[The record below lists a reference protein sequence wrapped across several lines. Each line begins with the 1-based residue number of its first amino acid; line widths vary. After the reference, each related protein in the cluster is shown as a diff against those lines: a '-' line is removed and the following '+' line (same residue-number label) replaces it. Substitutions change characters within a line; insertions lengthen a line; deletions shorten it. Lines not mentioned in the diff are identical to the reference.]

1 MRALPAILLGL
12 AMLWLAPAGYSQTDS
27 SKSDSSTSGGTE
39 ERQRDAVDAM
49 MGEDSSSA
57 TKARTTEGSRS
68 TKATKSDTQP
78 KSSGSTAGDQPR
90 TSTRSSTRS
99 SGGAPTGAVPEVP
112 TTGDLTVPGDLPAT
126 APPVAP
132 TTPVAPAPPP
142 TAPTVPATPAAG
154 GFQGAA
160 PAAETTAAEGANA
173 AGLENATTAPSA
185 SPGTAII
192 IGLIVLA
199 ALLVALAA
207 VVGFMAAQRTRPVE
221 TAAAAVGAAAQSGW
235 AYLSAPEAPN
245 ISLHKS
251 PFIIGSSPSCDLRLA
266 DPKASPQHA
275 RIEHTADGYILTDM
289 NSLNGT
295 YLNGERIA
303 SPVSLRPGDQ
313 VRMGDI
319 VVTFEI
325 YAG

>member
-1 MRALPAILLGL
+1 MRVLPTILLGL
-12 AMLWLAPAGYSQTDS
+12 AMLWLAPAGYTQTDS
-27 SKSDSSTSGGTE
+27 TKPESTSGGTE

-49 MGEDSSSA
+49 MGEESSSA
-57 TKARTTEGSRS
+57 TKARTTESSRS
-68 TKATKSDTQP
+68 TKPTKPDTQP
-78 KSSGSTAGDQPR
+78 KNSGSTTGDQPR
-90 TSTRSSTRS
+90 TSTRSNTRS
-99 SGGAPTGAVPEVP
+99 SSGAPTGAVPEVP
-112 TTGDLTVPGDLPAT
+112 TTGDLTVPSDLPAT
-126 APPVAP
+126 TQPLPPTAPVAP
-132 TTPVAPAPPP
+132 VTPP
-142 TAPTVPATPAAG
+142 TAPTVPAAPTAG
-154 GFQGAA
+154 GFQGTA
-160 PAAETTAAEGANA
+160 PAAEATAAEGANA

-199 ALLVALAA
+199 VLLVALAA

-221 TAAAAVGAAAQSGW
+221 AAAVAAGAATQSGW

-251 PFIIGSSPSCDLRLA
+251 PFVIGSSPSCDLRLA

-319 VVTFEI
+319 AVTFEI